1 MVQIQELLS
10 GNIPSMQDFDEKP
23 LCVDCGLMDY
33 QHALSVQ
40 LELHERVANEEL
52 PALLLICE
60 HLPVITLGLHAQH
73 NQLLCSKEQLEAMDI
88 QVVPTRR
95 GGGSTAH
102 NPGQL
107 VLYPIM
113 KLSAFGFRIATFVH
127 AIEQLGMQVL
137 KQTEVSTIRK
147 ARYPGLWVEDK
158 KIASLGTQIHRGVSM
173 HGIAINLYNDLKLF
187 DYIVPCGI
195 EGVQMTNAI
204 REGGIRI
211 PMEQLKDIVQASWT
225 SMCLRQKQTNEN

>member
-1 MVQIQELLS
+1 
-10 GNIPSMQDFDEKP
+10 
-23 LCVDCGLMDY
+23 
-33 QHALSVQ
+33 
-40 LELHERVANEEL
+40 
-52 PALLLICE
+52 LLLLCE

-73 NQLLCSKEQLEAMDI
+73 NQLLCSKEQLEALGI

-102 NPGQL
+102 NPGKL

-137 KQTEVSTIRK
+137 QKTEVSSIRK
-147 ARYPGLWVEDK
+147 VRYPGLWVGDK
-158 KIASLGTQIHRGVSM
+158 KIASLGTQILRGVSM
-173 HGIAINLYNDLKLF
+173 HGIAINLYNDLTLF
-187 DYIVPCGI
+187 EYIVPCGI
-195 EGVQMTNAI
+195 EGVQMTNAL

-211 PMEQLKDIVQASWT
+211 PMEQLKDLVQASWT
-225 SMCLRQKQTNEN
+225 SLCLRQKQSNEN

>member
-1 MVQIQELLS
+1 MLQIQELLS
-10 GNIPSMQDFDEKP
+10 GNIPLLYAFDEKP

-33 QHALSVQ
+33 QKALSLQ
-40 LELHERVANEEL
+40 LELHEHVANEEL
-52 PALLLICE
+52 PALLLLCE
-60 HLPVITLGLHAQH
+60 HPPVITLGLHAPH

-88 QVVPTRR
+88 HVVPTRR

-137 KQTEVSTIRK
+137 KKTEVSSMRK
-147 ARYPGLWVEDK
+147 ARYPGLWVGDK
-158 KIASLGTQIHRGVSM
+158 KIASLGTQIKQGVSM
-173 HGIAINLYNDLKLF
+173 HGIAINLYNDLTLF

-195 EGVQMTNAI
+195 EGVQMTNVI
-204 REGGIRI
+204 REGGKHI
-211 PMEQLKDIVQASWT
+211 PMEQLKDIVQSNWT
-225 SMCLRQKQTNEN
+225 SMCLRQKHSNET